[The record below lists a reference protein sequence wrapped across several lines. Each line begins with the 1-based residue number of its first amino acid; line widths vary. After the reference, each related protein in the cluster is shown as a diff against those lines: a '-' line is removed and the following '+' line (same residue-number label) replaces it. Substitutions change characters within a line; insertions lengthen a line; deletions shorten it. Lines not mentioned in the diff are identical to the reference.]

1 MAKNTVNTYLMTGTG
16 TPLAYTPLVAIKD
29 YPDLG
34 GDVEQIE
41 VTTLSD
47 TSRKYI
53 AGLQS
58 GDELVFTANYEYTDY
73 DAIKTIEAA
82 GVAKNCR
89 VAFGKSGTNYG
100 TDGYFDFEAFVSV
113 KVLGKGVNEARE
125 MQITC
130 ILTSAITHGVT
141 SVTP

>member
-1 MAKNTVNTYLMTGTG
+1 MAKNTVNTYLMKGTG

-34 GDVEQIE
+34 GDIEQIE

-58 GDELVFTANYEYTDY
+58 GDALTFTANYEYTDY
-73 DAIKTIEAA
+73 HAIKEIEAA
-82 GVAKNCR
+82 NQPVKCR
-89 VAFGKSGTNYG
+89 VAFGKAEAKYG
-100 TDGYFDFEAFVSV
+100 VDGYFDFDAYLSV

-125 MQITC
+125 MQITVV
-130 ILTSAITHGVT
+130 LNSEITDGITV
-141 SVTP
+141 